1 MGSNGSNW
9 SAKQNKLLENALAIY
24 CQDTPERWDNV
35 ARAVGGGKTVGD
47 VKRHYELLVED
58 VKLIFLCPIT
68 NLFQGLLAR
77 DSNSWMWK
85 KVSITD
91 SSVTKSIFIS
101 SLERFQLIND
111 LGEFGKQ
118 GSYISASVDQEQGN
132 ITPSEKGTKR
142 VISKVVPYNS
152 LEYLEDA

>member
-9 SAKQNKLLENALAIY
+9 SAKQNKLFENALAIY

-35 ARAVGGGKTVGD
+35 ARAVGGGRTVED

-85 KVSITD
+85 KVAEASEAAI
-91 SSVTKSIFIS
+91 
-101 SLERFQLIND
+101 
-111 LGEFGKQ
+111 KQ
-118 GSYISASVDQEQGN
+118 VSRCVAIRVHFHS
-132 ITPSEKGTKR
+132 TGT
-142 VISKVVPYNS
+142 SKHS
-152 LEYLEDA
+152 K

>member
-9 SAKQNKLLENALAIY
+9 SAKQNKLFENALAIY

-35 ARAVGGGKTVGD
+35 ARAVGGGKSVGD

-85 KVSITD
+85 KGL
-91 SSVTKSIFIS
+91 K
-101 SLERFQLIND
+101 
-111 LGEFGKQ
+111 
-118 GSYISASVDQEQGN
+118 
-132 ITPSEKGTKR
+132 
-142 VISKVVPYNS
+142 
-152 LEYLEDA
+152 